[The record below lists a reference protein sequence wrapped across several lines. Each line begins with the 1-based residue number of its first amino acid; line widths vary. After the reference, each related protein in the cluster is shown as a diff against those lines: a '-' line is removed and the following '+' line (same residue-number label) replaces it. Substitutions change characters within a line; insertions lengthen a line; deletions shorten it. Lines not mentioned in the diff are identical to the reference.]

1 MHGTLSDQSLIYL
14 QIAQM
19 LEDDILRGV
28 YREEEQVPSTNELA
42 RGYNINPATA
52 AKGIN
57 MLVDEGVLYKRR
69 GIGMFVAKGGR
80 QRIMQKRKDAFFETY
95 VKRLVH
101 EARAL
106 GITREELAAMLEK
119 AGGEKGGNDE

>member
-1 MHGTLSDQSLIYL
+1 MHGTLNDQSLIYL
-14 QIAQM
+14 QIARM

-57 MLVDEGVLYKRR
+57 LLVADGILYKRR
-69 GIGMFVAKGGR
+69 GIGMFVSKGAEEAVK
-80 QRIMQKRKDAFFETY
+80 QKRRDAFYDGY
-95 VKRLVH
+95 VKPLVKEGASLQLTGQELLDMIRRAIQEGE
-101 EARAL
+101 EA
-106 GITREELAAMLEK
+106 
-119 AGGEKGGNDE
+119 

>member
-14 QIAQM
+14 QIARM
-19 LEDDILRGV
+19 LEDDILRQV

-57 MLVDEGVLYKRR
+57 LLVADGVLYKRR
-69 GIGMFVAKGGR
+69 GIGMFVSPGA
-80 QRIMQKRKDAFFETY
+80 
-95 VKRLVH
+95 
-101 EARAL
+101 
-106 GITREELAAMLEK
+106 
-119 AGGEKGGNDE
+119 GEKVKEKRRAAFYQAYVRPMVREGRSLALTDSELIEMVRRAATEGEGI

>member
-1 MHGTLSDQSLIYL
+1 MHRTLNDQSLIYL
-14 QIAQM
+14 QIARM

-57 MLVDEGVLYKRR
+57 LLVADGILYKKR
-69 GIGMFVAKGGR
+69 GIGTFVSPGAGETVR
-80 QRIMQKRKDAFFETY
+80 NKRKAAFYDGY
-95 VKRLVH
+95 VKPLVK
-101 EARAL
+101 EGASL
-106 GITREELAAMLEK
+106 SLSGEELMAMVSQAIEEGDAK
-119 AGGEKGGNDE
+119 